1 MQDSMI
7 ILLLT
12 LLAAFYA
19 EAVVLYFFI
28 TTKSFIKNSLKTK
41 AKVVDVEQVK
51 SGKDLRLK
59 LLVVFKDQLNQEVS
73 AKINGT
79 GLKSCNKGDEVEI
92 LYLKNDPQK
101 AKINDFSAIYTM
113 FRLVSM
119 MSAFLVVVAIARFLT
134 EK

>member
-7 ILLLT
+7 ILLIT
-12 LLAAFYA
+12 LLAAFHN
-19 EAVVLYFFI
+19 EAVALYFFI

-92 LYLKNDPQK
+92 L
-101 AKINDFSAIYTM
+101 
-113 FRLVSM
+113 
-119 MSAFLVVVAIARFLT
+119 
-134 EK
+134 